1 MKPLRVSQIC
11 FLVLI
16 LAFGVVPGIV
26 WAQGS
31 YTYNISGEAVPGPNV
46 YDAVR
51 EIYGVDLGVGA
62 FREPQDLVV
71 SPNQNIYIADSG
83 NNRIVVL
90 DRNFEVDRVIT
101 EFQNGDLVDKFATP
115 TGLFVTDAEE
125 LYVADYDNR
134 RIVILDGA
142 GELIRIIHNPTDQEL
157 IPADF
162 RFRPLKLVVDKV
174 GRIYVIAEG
183 VLEGLMEFD
192 ENGIFSGYI
201 GAPRV
206 NPNPWQYFWRKVMT
220 DAQKERSIIFVPT
233 EYSNADIDD
242 KGFIYTTLMRGQTNI
257 KQVIRRLNPAGDD
270 VLRRRAGGFAPPMAD
285 VDCIERTGN
294 PFATVVGRSALV
306 DIVVRENGIYSV
318 VDLTR
323 GRIFTYD
330 DNGNLLYAFGNVA
343 FEKASFRV
351 PAAIDVVDNHL
362 LVLDRRTN
370 LISVLEPTEY
380 ALLIHQA
387 IDLYQTG
394 DYDGSAQVWTEV
406 LHRNP
411 NLDLAYSGIG
421 RSLLRQGKFREAME
435 TYKLGND
442 RQGYSQALALY
453 RRDWIDANFSYLM
466 GGLLLVII
474 LSKVISKVWKNWQRQ
489 RASGYQGLAYE
500 ISDHKGR
507 AFLQSLAYAFWVMTH
522 PADGFWDLKHEK
534 RGNVWSATLILG
546 GVVLTYVL
554 IRQYTGFLFNWSE
567 AKRLNIYLEMA
578 SVLIPFFLWCGVN
591 LGLTSLMEG
600 KGTFKDIYIAT
611 AYALMPIIVINLPL
625 ILVSRMIT
633 LDEGAFYYLFNTFAV
648 LWTALLIFMGTMITH
663 QYELGKN
670 VLTSIL
676 TGVGMGVVIFL
687 TLLFLNVIAQLY
699 GFIDS
704 IYTEITFR
712 L

>member
-1 MKPLRVSQIC
+1 MKPFRVSQIC

-16 LAFGVVPGIV
+16 LALFVASGNV

-31 YTYNISGEAVPGPNV
+31 YTYNISKDAVPGPSV
-46 YDAVR
+46 YEAVR
-51 EIYGVDLGVGA
+51 EVYGTDLGVGA
-62 FREPQDLVV
+62 FKEAQDLVV
-71 SPNQNIYIADSG
+71 SPKQKIYVADSG

-90 DRNFEVDRVIT
+90 NRDFQVERVIA
-101 EFQNGDLVDKFATP
+101 EFQNGDQVDKFATP
-115 TGLFVTDAEE
+115 TGLFVTEAED
-125 LYVADYDNR
+125 LYIADYDNR
-134 RIVILDGA
+134 RIVILNEA
-142 GELIRIIHNPTDQEL
+142 EELIRIIHNPTDQEL

-162 RFRPLKLVVDKV
+162 RFRPLKLVVDKM
-174 GRIYVIAEG
+174 GRTYVIAEG

-192 ENGIFSGYI
+192 ENGLFSGYI

-233 EYSNADIDD
+233 EYSNVDIDD
-242 KGFIYTTLMRGQTNI
+242 KGFLYTTLMRGQTNTR
-257 KQVIRRLNPAGDD
+257 QVIRRLNPAGED
-270 VLRRRAGGFAPPMAD
+270 VLRRRAGGFPPPMAD
-285 VDCIERTGN
+285 VDYIERTGN
-294 PFATVVGRSALV
+294 PFATVFGRSALV

-330 DNGNLLYAFGNVA
+330 DNGNLLYAFGNIA
-343 FEKASFRV
+343 FERGSYRV
-351 PAAIDVVDNHL
+351 PAAIDVLDNHL

-380 ALLIHQA
+380 AELIHRA
-387 IDLYQTG
+387 IELYQTG
-394 DYDGSAQVWTEV
+394 DYDGSAQVWAEV

-421 RSLLRQGKFREAME
+421 RSLLRQGQFKEAME

-453 RRDWIDANFSYLM
+453 RRDWIDANFSYIM
-466 GGLLLVII
+466 GGLVLVII
-474 LSKVISKVWKNWQRQ
+474 LSKLFSRFWKNWRNQRSQ
-489 RASGYQGLAYE
+489 GYQGLAYE
-500 ISDHKGR
+500 ISERKGR
-507 AFLQSLAYAFWVMTH
+507 AFLQSLAYAFRVMTH

-534 RGNVWSATLILG
+534 RGNVWSATVILG
-546 GVVLTYVL
+546 GVVVTYIL
-554 IRQYTGFLFNWSE
+554 IRQYTGFLFNLKE
-567 AKRLNIYLEMA
+567 AKDLNIYLEMA

-600 KGTFKDIYIAT
+600 KGTFRDIYIAT
-611 AYALMPIIVINLPL
+611 AYALLPIIVINLPL
-625 ILVSRMIT
+625 ILVSRVIT
-633 LDEGAFYYLFNTFAV
+633 LDEGSFYYLLNTFAV
-648 LWTALLIFMGTMITH
+648 LWTALLIFMATMVTH

-670 VLTSIL
+670 VFTSIL

-687 TLLFLNVIAQLY
+687 ALLFLNVIAQLY